1 MNVKPLALIT
11 GFGGIN
17 SAGRSSSHISYKNLI
32 FDTLNSKDQLEVL
45 QDLAV
50 MQGIIEPIGR
60 SWETTSG
67 DSIDLKSYLIENQKS
82 IRSGTMVRKID
93 HEIYDTDGIITN
105 DIQASAAGQLPSGF
119 DPSSLYA
126 ARQHPKALQMTVF
139 GMGDALGQL
148 GIDWDVIQSKIGPDH
163 PLSGEKMSR
172 FISIYKVKDFKSGLD
187 KAIEIQSYQ
196 GAGHSIGIHTNQDRR
211 SHEIALLA
219 KTCRVIV
226 NQAHCFATGGF
237 FDNGSP
243 FSLSMGCGSWGG
255 NSIDDNLNWQHFV
268 NRVKIVRIIPENRP
282 DLSEIFSDYWKT
294 YGK

>member
-1 MNVKPLALIT
+1 MNAKPLALIT

-119 DPSSLYA
+119 DPSSLVCSQTA
-126 ARQHPKALQMTVF
+126 PK
-139 GMGDALGQL
+139 
-148 GIDWDVIQSKIGPDH
+148 GITND
-163 PLSGEKMSR
+163 
-172 FISIYKVKDFKSGLD
+172 GL
-187 KAIEIQSYQ
+187 
-196 GAGHSIGIHTNQDRR
+196 
-211 SHEIALLA
+211 
-219 KTCRVIV
+219 
-226 NQAHCFATGGF
+226 
-237 FDNGSP
+237 
-243 FSLSMGCGSWGG
+243 W
-255 NSIDDNLNWQHFV
+255 
-268 NRVKIVRIIPENRP
+268 
-282 DLSEIFSDYWKT
+282 
-294 YGK
+294 YG